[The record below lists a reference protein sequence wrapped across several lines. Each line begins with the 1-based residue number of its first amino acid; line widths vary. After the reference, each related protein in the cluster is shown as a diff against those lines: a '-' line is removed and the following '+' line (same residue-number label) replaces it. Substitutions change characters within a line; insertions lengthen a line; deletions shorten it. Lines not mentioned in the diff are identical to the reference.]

1 MRLPG
6 HEDKD
11 HKHRLCYAQ
20 QQSPPASLVI
30 IDEGFINISEMKN
43 KTSNLTKIIYNVV
56 TTSSR
61 SERPELPNNHHKEIL
76 IQKQGE

>member
-30 IDEGFINISEMKN
+30 IDEGLQNSEMKN
-43 KTSNLTKIIYNVV
+43 KPAT
-56 TTSSR
+56 
-61 SERPELPNNHHKEIL
+61 
-76 IQKQGE
+76 